1 MNEIQAW
8 AARSPGDVLEP
19 YCYEPGPLEPE
30 QVEVAVEFCGICYSD
45 LAVLNNE
52 WSRSVFPVVP
62 GHEVVGRVT
71 AVGSQVRT
79 VRPGQRVGVGWWA
92 HSCSHCA
99 ACMRGDHNFCRERK
113 PTIVGRHGGFADR
126 LRVHWTWAVS
136 LPEGLDPASSAPL
149 MCGGLTVFSP
159 LLLNDVKPTAR
170 VGVVGLGG
178 LGHMALR
185 FARAWG
191 CEVTAL
197 TSNASKLEEARQLG
211 AHRVLLHTHPD
222 ELSSIAGEIDFLLV
236 TARAP
241 LDWPRLVEA
250 LAPDGRIHLV
260 GVPNEIIPIDVR
272 PHLIM
277 WRRGVQGSSTGSPSL
292 LATLLA
298 FAARHSISAQVEL
311 FPMRRVNDA
320 ISHLRSGKARYR
332 VVLQADFS

>member
-1 MNEIQAW
+1 MSDIQAW

-19 YCYEPGPLEPE
+19 YSYEPGPLDPE

-52 WSRSVFPVVP
+52 WSHSDFPVVP
-62 GHEVVGRVT
+62 GHEVVGRVS
-71 AVGSQVRT
+71 AIGDQVRT
-79 VRPGQRVGVGWWA
+79 VHTGQRVGVGWWA
-92 HSCSHCA
+92 HSCARCP
-99 ACMRGDHNFCRERK
+99 ACMGGDHNFCRERK

-126 LRVHWTWAVS
+126 LRVHWTWAV
-136 LPEGLDPASSAPL
+136 PIPGGLDPASSAPL

-159 LLLNDVKPTAR
+159 FFLNGVQPTAR
-170 VGVVGLGG
+170 VGVVGIGG

-197 TSNASKLEEARQLG
+197 TSNPSKLQEARELG
-211 AHRVLLHTHPD
+211 AHRALLHTEPGA
-222 ELSSIAGEIDFLLV
+222 LSSIAGQLDFLLM

-241 LDWPRLVEA
+241 LDWSGLFGT

-260 GVPNEIIPIDVR
+260 GVPNQTIPIDVR
-272 PHLIM
+272 PDLIM
-277 WRRGVQGSSTGSPSL
+277 WRRGVQGSSTGSPRL
-292 LATLLA
+292 LSTLLA
-298 FAARHSISAQVEL
+298 FAERHDLGARVEC

-332 VVLQADFS
+332 VVLEADFS